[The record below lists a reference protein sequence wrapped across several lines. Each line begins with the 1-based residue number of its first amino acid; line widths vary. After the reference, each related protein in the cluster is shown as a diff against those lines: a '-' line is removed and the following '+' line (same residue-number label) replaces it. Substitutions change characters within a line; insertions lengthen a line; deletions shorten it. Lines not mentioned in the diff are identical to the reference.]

1 MVDLWMPGAAKHS
14 VGNTGTMNGGPARAT
29 WHITSNS
36 KDWSFKNEL
45 GWFSG
50 GGADVAP
57 HLLWD
62 PFTGEI
68 AQFFPANSRSLSL
81 MNDGAVKTN
90 RTGKYNI
97 QIEIVFTEG
106 EVVNGKKYMS
116 VKETPLKG
124 LDEIMDWLRALGI
137 ADKWPGGVPTAF
149 ARDTVSEST
158 WQGEGGHYGHNQ
170 APGNSH
176 VDPGPMPDIFKYGTA
191 KKPTKPP
198 TKPPVAKYEPFP
210 GAALFQRGNTDKR
223 IAAMH
228 KRLVAVGCNKYQSNS
243 NTDVWGSGDVASYK
257 AWQHKLGYTGSDA
270 DGIPGKT
277 SWTKLQVPNV

>member
-68 AQFFPANSRSLSL
+68 AQFFPADSRSLSL

-106 EVVNGKKYMS
+106 EVVNGKKYNS

-124 LDEIMDWLRALGI
+124 LDEIMDWLRTLGI
-137 ADKWPGGVPTAF
+137 ADTWPGGIPTAF
-149 ARDTVSEST
+149 ARDTVTEDM
-158 WQGEGGHYGHNQ
+158 WQTKGGHYGHNQ
-170 APGNSH
+170 IPGNSH
-176 VDPGPMPDIFKYGTA
+176 VDPGPMPDIFSYGT
-191 KKPTKPP
+191 KKTTPKPP
-198 TKPPVAKYEPFP
+198 AKPPVVKYEPFP
-210 GAALFQRGNTDKR
+210 GKQLFQNGNTDKR

-228 KRLVAVGCNKYQSNS
+228 KRLVAVGCGKYTSTRNI
-243 NTDVWGSGDVASYK
+243 DVWGSGDVASYK
-257 AWQHKLGYTGSDA
+257 AWQKKLGYTGTDA
-270 DGIPGKT
+270 DGIPGKA
-277 SWTKLQVPNV
+277 SWDKLQVPNV